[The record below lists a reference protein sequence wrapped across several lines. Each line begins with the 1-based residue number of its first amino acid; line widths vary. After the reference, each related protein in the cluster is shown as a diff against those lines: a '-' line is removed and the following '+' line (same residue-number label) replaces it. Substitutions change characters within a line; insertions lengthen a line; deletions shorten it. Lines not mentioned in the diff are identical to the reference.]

1 MAQQFAAPF
10 GWELQNMLSV
20 AWLMIRAALSREE
33 TRGCHVR
40 TDFPQR
46 DDPAWN
52 RHVTF
57 RREGE

>member
-1 MAQQFAAPF
+1 
-10 GWELQNMLSV
+10 
-20 AWLMIRAALSREE
+20 
-33 TRGCHVR
+33 VR

-57 RREGE
+57 RREEMAG